1 LTVCWKSF
9 LLHALVGGAL
19 FAFPWFG
26 SDFYVDL
33 IVRLMIFAIFAMSL
47 DLLVGFTGLVSFG
60 HAAFFGLAGYILASI
75 TPDSAPVSLW
85 LAAFATLAGVAAA
98 AAVVGYFAVR
108 TTGVYFIMITLA
120 FAQMLHYYFNESVAF
135 GGSDGMFIMFRP
147 AVEVGGVSVL
157 DLHDPLTFY
166 YAVAGTLITVYVLLA
181 AILLAPFGHVIR
193 AVRTNESR
201 TMALGYPTFWYKL
214 ASFVI
219 AGTLAGLAGML
230 EAIHTG
236 YVSPGHLSWHQSGL
250 VMMMVILGG
259 VGTLY
264 GAVIGVFAFG
274 LMRDKLQDVTEY
286 NTLVIGIFIIAVVA
300 FFPRGIGGAFF
311 GNAAASKH
319 ERKRPNCR

>member
-1 LTVCWKSF
+1 MFWLF
-9 LLHALVGGAL
+9 LLLHALVGGSL
-19 FAFPWFG
+19 LVFPWFG

-47 DLLVGFTGLVSFG
+47 DLLIGFTGLVSFG
-60 HAAFFGLAGYILASI
+60 HAAFFGLAGYILAAV

-85 LAAFATLAGVAAA
+85 LAGFATLAGVAAA
-98 AAVVGYFAVR
+98 AAVIGALAVR
-108 TTGVYFIMITLA
+108 TSGVYFIMITLA
-120 FAQMLHYYFNESVAF
+120 FAQMLYYYFSESIAF

-147 AVEVGGVSVL
+147 AVDVAGVPIL

-166 YAVAGTLITVYVLLA
+166 YAVVSILIAVYVLLA
-181 AILLAPFGHVIR
+181 AILRAPFGQVIR
-193 AVRTNESR
+193 AVRLNERR
-201 TMALGYPTFWYKL
+201 TSALGYPTFWYKL

-230 EAIHTG
+230 DAIHTG

-264 GAVIGVFAFG
+264 GPVIGVFAFG
-274 LMRDKLQDVTEY
+274 LLRDKLQDLTEY
-286 NTLVIGIFIIAVVA
+286 NTLIIGIFIIAVVVL
-300 FFPRGIGGAFF
+300 FPRGISGIFSAKFSEF
-311 GNAAASKH
+311 PRQ
-319 ERKRPNCR
+319 RKRPDHR